1 MPPANGVKVR
11 VVAGN
16 NDRSAQLVDDLAQQ
30 VDHFFMIASGEVDI
44 VLSSPGCPEIVLACL
59 GEGQFFGEVELLHSE
74 NSIASARAAATGPVE
89 LSLLPKDS
97 FRQLLRGSPP
107 TQEMVA
113 QVAQMRLGEN
123 RARNGNCE
131 E

>member
-1 MPPANGVKVR
+1 MLQATHQAEKRHYEPASVIIQQGE
-11 VVAGN
+11 
-16 NDRSAQLVDDLAQQ
+16 Q
-30 VDHFFMIASGEVDI
+30 VDHFFMIAGGEVDI
-44 VLSSPGCPEIVLACL
+44 VLNSPGCPEILLARL

-74 NSIASARAAATGPVE
+74 HSIASARAAATGPVE

-97 FRQLLRGSPP
+97 FHRLLRGSPP

-113 QVAQMRLGEN
+113 TVAQMRLEEN